1 MNTLSDLIQE
11 AKSQGKHYAV
21 FKNWHQ
27 PTPTRKEIE
36 AMYGPEDGRE
46 QRLYIKDRAFPDKMN
61 QFIDQGSAAYP
72 ESDNHF
78 YVLGSKEYRNHFT
91 RRPGARLH
99 RDNFDVIH
107 WQCTGVTKWSIGIN
121 AEAKNN
127 PATVTDPDQK
137 ALYDGE
143 WFWQAEFTEEPDTF
157 LLEPG
162 DVIWFSKYAWHTTE
176 NLCDKYSLVMLSGNE
191 KTLLRKDM
199 II

>member
-11 AKSQGKHYAV
+11 AKSEGKHYAV

-27 PTPTRKEIE
+27 PTPTRKEMK
-36 AMYGPEDGRE
+36 ALYGSEDDPT
-46 QRLYIKDRAFPDKMN
+46 QRLYIKDKSIPDEIN
-61 QFIDQGSAAYP
+61 HFLDQASAAYP

-78 YVLGSKEYRNHFT
+78 YVLASMEYKNYFK

-107 WQCTGVTKWSIGIN
+107 WQLTGVTKWNIGLN
-121 AEAKNN
+121 AESKNN
-127 PATVTDPDQK
+127 PAKITRPEDGPS
-137 ALYDGE
+137 YDGE
-143 WFWQAEFTEEPDTF
+143 WNWQAEFTEEPDTF
-157 LLEPG
+157 VLEPG

-191 KTLLRKDM
+191 KSVLRKDM
-199 II
+199 LL